1 MNYKVTNYTAHI
13 NTPQTQFADVV
24 EVPTGLVIKQQLSVP
39 KARDLAWKL
48 NHGRGFNGFTPEFFL
63 ASIPKIAFEEVAE

>member
-1 MNYKVTNYTAHI
+1 MNYKVTNYTADI
-13 NTPQTQFADVV
+13 MTPQIQFADVI

-63 ASIPKIAFEEVAE
+63 HSIPRVVITDDE

>member
-13 NTPQTQFADVV
+13 DSPQKLFADVL
-24 EVPTGLVIKQQLSVP
+24 EVPTGLVIKQQIFAH

-63 ASIPKIAFEEVAE
+63 ASIPAITFDEAAE